1 MAIINNDKEALT
13 HALILGITAPSDEA
27 LDKVMSIADEISKRL
42 SQDEVEQCKKDAIAW
57 IDAQEMKQRDE
68 ENQTIH

>member
-27 LDKVMSIADEISKRL
+27 LDKVMSIADEISQRL
-42 SQDEVEQCKKDAIAW
+42 SQDEVEQCKKEAIAW
-57 IDAQEMKQRDE
+57 IDAQEIKQRDE
-68 ENQTIH
+68 ENQPIH

>member
-27 LDKVMSIADEISKRL
+27 LDKVMLIAQEISDRL
-42 SQDEVEQCKKDAIAW
+42 SDEEIEQCKKEAIAW
-57 IDAQEMKQRDE
+57 IDAQEMKKRDE
-68 ENQTIH
+68 EEQTIH

>member
-27 LDKVMSIADEISKRL
+27 LDKVMSIADEISQRL
-42 SQDEVEQCKKDAIAW
+42 NQDEIEQCKKDAIAW
-57 IDAQEMKQRDE
+57 IDAQEMKKRDE
-68 ENQTIH
+68 EQSTIH

>member
-27 LDKVMSIADEISKRL
+27 LDKVMSIADEISQRL
-42 SQDEVEQCKKDAIAW
+42 SQDEVEQCKKEAIAW

-68 ENQTIH
+68 EKQPIH